1 MPKVTSVLLL
11 VLSTCYVG
19 SLKAQALVVESFN
32 LRYDNPADGA
42 NAWPHRRAMVKE
54 HLQNL
59 HPDLVGLQ
67 EVLAHQWQ
75 WLGQQL
81 PEYGQLGVGR
91 DDGKQAG
98 EFVPVL
104 YRLDRLELKK
114 NGYFWLSETPDKV
127 GSIGPGAHLPR
138 ITSWALFYDKQSQNS
153 FCFFNTHF
161 SHVSDNAR
169 QHAAKLLLA
178 QITNLCEGLPVV
190 ISGDFNASPSD
201 TTYQLLTERL
211 SDTAD
216 KLAPATFNGFGKAKS
231 AARIDYI
238 FTDKAI
244 GSSQYQTHQVIKDGV
259 YISDHFPISAKLIF

>member
-1 MPKVTSVLLL
+1 MYQAVALLL
-11 VLSTCYVG
+11 LLLCLPSAAKP
-19 SLKAQALVVESFN
+19 LMVESVN
-32 LRYDNPADGA
+32 LRYDNPADGE
-42 NAWPHRRAMVKE
+42 NAWIQRRAMVTR
-54 HLQNL
+54 HLQTL
-59 HPDLVGLQ
+59 QPDLVGLQ

-81 PEYGQLGVGR
+81 PEYGQFGVGR
-91 DDGKQAG
+91 DDGKHAG

-114 NGYFWLSETPDKV
+114 NGYFWLSEMPDKV

-138 ITSWALFYDKQSQNS
+138 ITSWAVFFDKQSQKR

-178 QITNLCEGLPVV
+178 QISNRCKGLPVV
-190 ISGDFNASPSD
+190 ITGDFNASPSD

-238 FTDKAI
+238 FTDKTI
-244 GSSQYQTHQVIKDGV
+244 GSSQYQTHQIVRDGV